1 MLKVWLLMKYK
12 INWSS
17 EALFSLMLSILQPK
31 TKIRDT
37 LQAMKYKSE
46 ALRAKLTDSV
56 FVCL

>member
-1 MLKVWLLMKYK
+1 MKYK